1 MSDVN
6 QAFQTLD
13 VAAMPLRGRHLIEA
27 SAGTGKTFNITR
39 IYLRLL
45 LEKKL
50 TIQQIL
56 VMTFTKAATEEIRG
70 RIGETLRDAV
80 KLWHK
85 VSADPSALEDVDA
98 FFSGLYRIAP
108 AEEGLQILEAA
119 MLELDEASVFT
130 IHGFCN
136 HVLSQQ
142 AFASGSPMSLS
153 LETDTSELWEQAAA
167 DWIRTLVVV
176 PEKYAL
182 LTEKGWHVPGNF
194 IGAFGKPLRGDLT
207 PKYADAASIAE
218 NYESAITLLRHQFLP
233 AFPHHLQAAQEVEP
247 IVMGKIAGHKNEA
260 QWREEWQAMMAY
272 LSQGELLVAEKSVT
286 DALNGSRGY
295 MKDATAKP
303 VLVAVKTFVTG
314 LSDELKKVD
323 ALKEKN
329 ETLLPIHTLIADGF
343 QYIRRHVAEAKRKL
357 GIVDFDDLIR
367 LLADKLDSEDS
378 TLRTVLRQLY
388 PVALVD
394 EFQDTDACQYRV
406 LSAVYPRSS
415 DALTLMMIGDP
426 KQAIYGFRG
435 GDIFTY
441 LQAGEGADYRWVM
454 DTNWRS
460 TANMVT
466 AYNRVFHG
474 APLDKAPEDVF
485 GYGIRYEKVNS
496 TPHAKAAKEV
506 FEDPAERRAM
516 NYVVL
521 EQEEGEPTT
530 KPYLSRKLADWMSD
544 EILRLLSDARFNGKP
559 VEPADIAILVRSG
572 AEADIVQRSLKRNN
586 LGAVF
591 LSTKTSLF
599 ASEEAGDLYRVLDGI
614 WHSEQLARLS
624 AALAS
629 PLLGYEHEKLVAM
642 LHDEDDV
649 LWEACMA
656 EVSALR
662 AMWGKQGCMAV
673 VLTLLRQ
680 HFAVT
685 DDNTERHLTNYMHL
699 AEVLEKQASATPQP
713 EQLLIWLHRQ
723 LESAGDNEE
732 HIQRLES
739 DARLIQLITQHGSK
753 GLEYPIVF
761 VPFASIYKDPGRA
774 NKSLM
779 DFYQFNDP
787 ATRQQVLQLG
797 HSEEAEALVRKEGE
811 AEAMRL
817 LYVAITRAA
826 HRCYLGIA
834 EFDNA
839 RKSSIATALGLTDA
853 VNWHGAISKVEQEG
867 EHTLFLPGHIT
878 PEATGERSI
887 DGAPPALKLSQFTGT
902 VEDAWRLYS
911 FTALT
916 RQQVAVKHT
925 QRDEETADVVVE
937 TVAVNDT
944 LPFRFTLEKGA
955 SAGNLLH
962 DMLEVTDFSAPDW
975 SESRS
980 LANRLALT
988 DEDYTQLCGWM
999 NEVLSTP
1006 LNNGA
1011 TEVCMHDL
1019 PLEHTLREAEFYFPV
1034 KQANWWA
1041 LSRILTAHRQQVNG
1055 DNAQPVPKISRPM
1068 LEGMMHGFID
1078 LIFEHDGKYYVADYK
1093 STHLGNDMAHY
1104 QFAQLARNNQHHL
1117 YDLQYLLY
1125 ALALHRY
1132 LKNGLQDYQ
1141 PELHFGGV
1149 FYLYLRGMHPDNAHS
1164 EGVFYTPVDMATL
1177 VALDNAFN
1185 GESVEELS

>member
-1 MSDVN
+1 MSELTN
-6 QAFQTLD
+6 AFQTLD

-50 TIQQIL
+50 SIQQIL

-80 KLWHK
+80 KLWREA
-85 VSADPSALEDVDA
+85 SADAAVIETADP
-98 FFSGLYRIAP
+98 FFKRLYDIAP
-108 AEEGLQILEAA
+108 AEDGLQILEAA

-153 LETDTSELWEQAAA
+153 LETDTSELWEEAAA
-167 DWIRTLVVV
+167 DWIRTLVTT

-182 LTEKGWHVPGNF
+182 LTEKRWHVPASF
-194 IGAFGKPLRGDLT
+194 ISTFGRPLRGDLT
-207 PKYADAASIAE
+207 PKFDDAASIAE
-218 NYESAITLLRHQFLP
+218 NYESAMALLRHQFVP
-233 AFPHHLQAAQEVEP
+233 PFASHRKEVQAVEP
-247 IVMGKIAGHKNEA
+247 VVMGKIAGHKNEV
-260 QWREEWQAMMAY
+260 QWRAEWQALTDY
-272 LSQGELLVAEKSVT
+272 LAAGELQVAGKPVT

-295 MKDATAKP
+295 MKDAAAKP
-303 VLVAVKTFVTG
+303 VLTAVKTFISG
-314 LSDELKKVD
+314 LSEALTK
-323 ALKEKN
+323 ANTLKEKN
-329 ETLLPIHTLIADGF
+329 EKLLPIHSLIAEGF
-343 QYIRRHVAEAKRKL
+343 SYIRRHVADAKRRL

-367 LLADKLDSEDS
+367 LLADKLDGEVG
-378 TLRTVLRQLY
+378 TLRAVLRQLY

-394 EFQDTDACQYRV
+394 EFQDTDACQYRI
-406 LSAVYPRSS
+406 LSAVYPKAS
-415 DALTLMMIGDP
+415 DDFTLMMIGDP

-441 LQAGEGADYRWVM
+441 LRAGDGADFRWVM

-460 TANMVT
+460 TSSMVT
-466 AYNRVFHG
+466 AYNRVFYG
-474 APLDKAPEDVF
+474 APLDDEPQDVF

-496 TPHAKAAKEV
+496 TPHAKAAKEI

-521 EQEEGEPTT
+521 EQNEDDPTT

-544 EILRLLSDARFNGKP
+544 EILRLLSDARLNGKP

-572 AEADIVQRSLKRNN
+572 SEADIVQRSLKRNN

-599 ASEEAGDLYRVLDGI
+599 ASEEARDLYRVLDGI

-662 AMWGKQGCMAV
+662 QMWVRQGCMAV

-685 DDNTERHLTNYMHL
+685 DENTERHLTNYMHL
-699 AEVLEKQASATPQP
+699 AEVMEKQASATPQP

-723 LESAGDNEE
+723 LEDAGDNEE

-774 NKSLM
+774 NKALM
-779 DFYQFNDP
+779 DFYQYNDP

-797 HSEEAEALVRKEGE
+797 HTEEAEALVRQEGE

-834 EFDNA
+834 DFEKAF
-839 RKSSIATALGLTDA
+839 KSSIATALGVSDT
-853 VNWHGAISKVEQEG
+853 VNWHAAITRVEREG
-867 EHTLFLPGHIT
+867 EHTIFLPAHIT
-878 PEATGERSI
+878 PQATGERSEV
-887 DGAPPALKLSQFTGT
+887 ASPPALTLSQFSGT

-925 QRDEETADVVVE
+925 QRDEEVADSVSNAE
-937 TVAVNDT
+937 PISDT
-944 LPFRFTLEKGA
+944 LPLRFTLEKGA

-975 SESRS
+975 SETRS
-980 LANRLALT
+980 LANRLALS
-988 DEDYTQLCGWM
+988 DENYDELCSWM
-999 NEVLSTP
+999 EEVLS
-1006 LNNGA
+1006 A
-1011 TEVCMHDL
+1011 TLSTGSATVCMNDL
-1019 PLEHTLREAEFYFPV
+1019 PLDHTLREAEFYFPV
-1034 KQANWWA
+1034 RHANWWA

-1055 DNAQPVPKISRPM
+1055 DDAQPVPKISRPM

-1093 STHLGNDMAHY
+1093 STHLGNDTAHY
-1104 QFAQLARNNQHHL
+1104 GFAQLARNNQHHL

-1141 PELHFGGV
+1141 PDQHFGGV
-1149 FYLYLRGMHPDNAHS
+1149 FYLYLRGMHPENTQS
-1164 EGVFYTPVDMATL
+1164 EGMFYTPVDVTTL
-1177 VALDNAFN
+1177 NALDNAFN
-1185 GESVEELS
+1185 GEAVEVAS